1 MDNTISLGRVTNCFS
16 LLTVTGNTD
25 FFSRTFFYVF
35 VFFFFSGQSTILVTK
50 LHAKLL
56 VLEAGDET
64 RERALMAVRLLASH
78 NALTVIDS
86 LLNDHSLPFDEAL
99 VSCAAKCGTAHI
111 CT

>member
-1 MDNTISLGRVTNCFS
+1 M
-16 LLTVTGNTD
+16 
-25 FFSRTFFYVF
+25 YV
-35 VFFFFSGQSTILVTK
+35 FFSGQSTILVTK

-99 VSCAAKCGTAHI
+99 VSCGTKCGTAHLGAAVI
-111 CT
+111 SKSEVGHLQM